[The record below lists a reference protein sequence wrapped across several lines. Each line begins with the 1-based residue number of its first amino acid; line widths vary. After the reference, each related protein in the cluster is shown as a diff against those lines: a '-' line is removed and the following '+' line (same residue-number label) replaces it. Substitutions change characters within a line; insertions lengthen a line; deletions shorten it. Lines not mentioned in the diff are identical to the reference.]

1 MILSINSYQP
11 TLDDLRTAYSSEVT
25 EKWIK
30 LSDVINEL
38 STLANRSVWDLA
50 YVDNVYHKGSEE
62 NKMYD
67 RICEI
72 AKYLE
77 TFSRYF

>member
-1 MILSINSYQP
+1 MSSYQP
-11 TLDDLRTAYSSEVT
+11 TLEDLRTAYSEVT